1 MLRHMHRDSF
11 LYFIACMNFFLFF
24 FIVVCFEDLLQL
36 LCCNYTIYHE
46 NFVDYLLVLIF
57 RRGLITRNVKGA
69 VDLFH
74 QRFGVSL
81 S

>member
-1 MLRHMHRDSF
+1 MQIYIYSCD
-11 LYFIACMNFFLFF
+11 N
-24 FIVVCFEDLLQL
+24 DLWQQL

-46 NFVDYLLVLIF
+46 NFVDYLFVLIF